1 MSRKVNH
8 SSTITKKVASDLPTP
23 PSNLYRPGNK
33 HQDKH
38 STSSCENNDTKSLVN
53 YKKKL
58 QKINSFA
65 MQNEID

>member
-23 PSNLYRPGNK
+23 PSNLYHPGNK

-38 STSSCENNDTKSLVN
+38 STSSCENDTKSLVN
-53 YKKKL
+53 YKKL